1 MDAPWKHLPH
11 DLVKKVLARL
21 PLASVARARAVCKR
35 WYTVVQTCH
44 FLRMRREFQLSPE
57 AYLFLYWE
65 RESGEVSV
73 YNAAEKKWQPF
84 SRLSFVPF
92 MMCVPPIA
100 GAGGLFC
107 FACTESLVVCNF
119 LTRKWRQIPPL
130 QGFRPALNPWTF
142 AHLVLDPDRLG
153 YKIILGRYEYSH
165 LGHRPSNLRI
175 KLFDSRSSS
184 WKAEPSP
191 PPPLEV
197 SLRGSVGINS
207 QSLSGHGTTSQVLG
221 SILYCLD
228 NEWRH
233 VMAYDIDLSVWIG
246 EPIRLPRSFRS
257 TWFPPCLLEHRGN
270 LCLVGAQDV
279 FGDASSRRII
289 VHTLDLETTSW
300 CETFHIPHERYK
312 ELDGA
317 PYIYKCF
324 LHDDFICFITK
335 DAGILYSLRD
345 GSFATLPM
353 KFTYNWSLLY
363 LSESTLDPTWNVIP

>member
-1 MDAPWKHLPH
+1 MDTRWSNLPQ
-11 DLVKKVLARL
+11 DLVKNVLARL
-21 PLASVARARAVCKR
+21 PLACVARFRTVCR
-35 WYTVVQTCH
+35 TWNRMVQTCH
-44 FLRMRREFQLSPE
+44 FLRLRREYRSSPE

-65 RESGEVSV
+65 RENGQVSV
-73 YNAAEKKWQPF
+73 YNAAARKWQATF
-84 SRLSFVPF
+84 TISFVPF

-100 GAGGLFC
+100 GASGLFC
-107 FACTESLVVCNF
+107 FACTESLVICNF

-130 QGFRPALNPWTF
+130 NGFKPALNPWTF
-142 AHLVLDPDRLG
+142 AHVVLDPDGLT

-165 LGHRPSNLRI
+165 LGHRPSSFRI
-175 KLFDSRSSS
+175 KVFDSRSST
-184 WKAEPSP
+184 WGAEPSP

-221 SILYCLD
+221 NSLYCLD

-233 VMAYDIDLSVWIG
+233 VMAYNVVHSVWIG

-257 TWFPPCLLEHRGN
+257 TWFPPCLLEHRGR

-279 FGDASSRRII
+279 YGYACSRRII
-289 VHTLDLETTSW
+289 VHTLDLQTNDW
-300 CETFHIPHERYK
+300 NETFSIPQEHCK

-335 DAGILYSLRD
+335 DAGVVYNLYD
-345 GSFATLPM
+345 GCFTILPM
-353 KFTYNWSLLY
+353 TYNYNWSLLY
-363 LSESTLDPTWNVIP
+363 LSESTLDPMWNVNL